1 MGPGVRLFQLHVAA
15 LPALLVASV
24 SAREMFASTS
34 GLTGLRA
41 TFHLQSPVVE
51 QRRRREDPG
60 VLLKDPGL

>member
-15 LPALLVASV
+15 LPAPMVASV

-41 TFHLQSPVVE
+41 TFQLQSPVWS
-51 QRRRREDPG
+51 REEEEKDPG
-60 VLLKDPGL
+60 VLWTPGFF